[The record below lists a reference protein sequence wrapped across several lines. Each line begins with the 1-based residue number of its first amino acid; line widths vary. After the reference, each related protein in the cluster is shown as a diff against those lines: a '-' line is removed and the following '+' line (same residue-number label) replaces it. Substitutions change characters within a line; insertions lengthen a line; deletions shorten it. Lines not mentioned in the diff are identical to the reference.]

1 MALLSHPVARTPR
14 NCSIAARDGRSHGD
28 EGTVDPRRLT
38 LDELADACGMT
49 ARNIRAY
56 QTRGLLPAPLRQG
69 RRTVYDGRHVERLR
83 AIHRARAAGASLAL
97 IAAQLARTGTLAD
110 PTLGG
115 WLPASDD
122 ATDGVPDG
130 RDGTGPTAP
139 AGDRPAPDLVVEL
152 DRGMDG
158 DPGGVDLQT
167 LLEHLDGL
175 DHHDGSP
182 AETAAALDLL
192 AEAGV
197 LRRQDGRVLVGG
209 SVAAAIT
216 ALHQHG
222 VGARTALQ
230 VAGLA
235 TRAAGLVTQEDRPTA
250 TLGDHLTA
258 GLTAAL
264 MAQVVRETVTSR
276 LTRPL

>member
-1 MALLSHPVARTPR
+1 
-14 NCSIAARDGRSHGD
+14 
-28 EGTVDPRRLT
+28 VDPRRLT

-56 QTRGLLPAPLRQG
+56 QTRGLLPAPLRHG
-69 RRTVYDGRHVERLR
+69 RRTVYDGRHVERLL

-97 IAAQLARTGTLAD
+97 IASQLARTGNLAD

-115 WLPASDD
+115 WLPAPTTVDV
-122 ATDGVPDG
+122 TDGERPVPVVDLDLDG
-130 RDGTGPTAP
+130 DP
-139 AGDRPAPDLVVEL
+139 A
-152 DRGMDG
+152 G
-158 DPGGVDLQT
+158 DPGGVDLQA

-175 DHHDGSP
+175 DHLDGSP

-192 AEAGV
+192 AEVGV

-235 TRAAGLVTQEDRPTA
+235 ARAAGLVTQQGRPTA

-264 MAQVVRETVTSR
+264 MAQVVREAVTAR
-276 LTRPL
+276 LTRPV

>member
-1 MALLSHPVARTPR
+1 MR
-14 NCSIAARDGRSHGD
+14 RSHGD

-56 QTRGLLPAPLRQG
+56 QTRGLLPAPLRHG
-69 RRTVYDGRHVERLR
+69 RRTVYDDRHVERLH

-97 IAAQLARTGTLAD
+97 IATQLARTGTLAD

-115 WLPASDD
+115 WLPAPVDV
-122 ATDGVPDG
+122 TDRAPHGSSGIDPAAPD
-130 RDGTGPTAP
+130 
-139 AGDRPAPDLVVEL
+139 GDRPAPPLVVEL
-152 DRGMDG
+152 DR

-175 DHHDGSP
+175 DHRDGSP
-182 AETAAALDLL
+182 TETAAALDLL

-222 VGARTALQ
+222 VGARSALQ

-235 TRAAGLVTQEDRPTA
+235 ARAAGLVTQGSRPTA

-264 MAQVVRETVTSR
+264 MAQVVREAVTSR
-276 LTRPL
+276 LTRPV

>member
-1 MALLSHPVARTPR
+1 MR
-14 NCSIAARDGRSHGD
+14 RSHGD

-38 LDELADACGMT
+38 LDELADTCGMT

-56 QTRGLLPAPLRQG
+56 QTRGLLPAPLRHG

-83 AIHRARAAGASLAL
+83 AIHRARAEGASLAL
-97 IAAQLARTGTLAD
+97 IATQLARTGTLAD

-115 WLPASDD
+115 WLPAAAVHVSSGSSGSDVSS
-122 ATDGVPDG
+122 GS
-130 RDGTGPTAP
+130 DGTDTAAP
-139 AGDRPAPDLVVEL
+139 DGDRPGPALVVEL
-152 DRGMDG
+152 DRGLDSE
-158 DPGGVDLQT
+158 PGVDLQA

-175 DHHDGSP
+175 DHRDGSP
-182 AETAAALDLL
+182 TETAAALDLL
-192 AEAGV
+192 AEVGV
-197 LRRQDGRVLVGG
+197 VRRQDGRVLVGG

-222 VGARTALQ
+222 VTARTALQ

-235 TRAAGLVTQEDRPTA
+235 ARAAGLVTQESRSTA

-264 MAQVVRETVTSR
+264 VAQVVREAVTAR
-276 LTRPL
+276 LTRPV